1 MFDIK
6 EALLSDCNAAVAD
19 YNQKL
24 FDSTS
29 MTGARCKGDTYVI
42 TKSIAYLYIGQKLQ
56 SITYIHDNLMYEICL
71 TDVDFNWLNQITGNN
86 PAIEKLLD
94 YESIEVPTAESR
106 KAD

>member
-94 YESIEVPTAESR
+94 YESIEVLTAESR